1 MLRFYCGI
9 SFLYTYPYEN
19 ALSDSFDSFISVILY
34 FPTPRLLG
42 DDYGRGFLAGAT
54 RFAFCFG

>member
-34 FPTPRLLG
+34 FPTPRHSRRLHPPL
-42 DDYGRGFLAGAT
+42 
-54 RFAFCFG
+54 